1 MDIKIFKN
9 EFDVVFAEAL
19 NSFVKGAKSR
29 TDNPFIL
36 DSIDHILPL
45 SVSGKRIRPY
55 NVALAYSVYSGK
67 SWKNITHLL
76 VGIEL
81 IHMMALIHDDI
92 MDNAD
97 TRHGVQTAHEYTKRN
112 IDSTSSKIFIE
123 HTSRSQAILVGDM
136 VFGWAYK
143 SISKEK
149 LSDQSWDVVNELVE
163 EVIVGQMMDIMTPL
177 ENTTTMNSVEKKMLL
192 KTARYTFS
200 RPLVL
205 GALCAGKN
213 MEDILWLQK
222 FGDALGL
229 MFQAQDDLLDIT
241 ASISLLQ
248 KSTLG
253 DIKNGVHTIVSV
265 YVSDNVNDEQKKIWD
280 GWFGKNNDLN
290 PVEVNKFLNDI
301 GAIEY
306 VENYI
311 SVKRNTAVDSL
322 DIADIYDEHKDNFR
336 KIIEMLSHRKY

>member
-9 EFDVVFAEAL
+9 EFDVVFSEAL
-19 NSFVKGAKSR
+19 NNFIKEAKSR

-36 DSIDHILPL
+36 DSIDHILSL
-45 SVSGKRIRPY
+45 SASGKRIRPY

-67 SWKNITHLL
+67 SWKNIANLL

-97 TRHGVQTAHEYTKRN
+97 TRHGVQTAHEYTKK
-112 IDSTSSKIFIE
+112 SMGSLSSEILVE
-123 HTSRSQAILVGDM
+123 HTSRSQAILIGDM
-136 VFGWAYK
+136 VFAWAYK
-143 SISKEK
+143 SISSEK
-149 LSDQSWDVVNELVE
+149 LSDQSWNIVHELVE

-177 ENTTTMNSVEKKMLL
+177 ESATTMSSVEKKMLL

-205 GALCAGKN
+205 GALCTGKN
-213 MEDILWLQK
+213 TEDILWLQE
-222 FGDALGL
+222 FGDSLGL

-241 ASISLLQ
+241 ASASLL
-248 KSTLG
+248 KKNTFG
-253 DIKNGVHTIVSV
+253 DIKNGVHTLVSV
-265 YVSDNVNDEQKKIWD
+265 YISENANEEQINIWN
-280 GWFGKNNDLN
+280 GWFGKNTDLDT
-290 PVEVNKFLNDI
+290 ELVNRFLLDI

-311 SVKRNTAVDSL
+311 SEKRGAATKSL
-322 DIADIYDEHKDNFR
+322 YTADISDEHKDNFR